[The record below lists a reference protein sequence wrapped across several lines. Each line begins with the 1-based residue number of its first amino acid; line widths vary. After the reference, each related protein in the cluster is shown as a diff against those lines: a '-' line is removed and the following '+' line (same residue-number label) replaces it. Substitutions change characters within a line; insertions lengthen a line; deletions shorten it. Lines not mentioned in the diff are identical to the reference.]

1 MEKTTKLKKITIGKT
16 INFKEGS
23 VEFRYVGSCDEND
36 ASVQYAEELI
46 DNYVLNYKDRGTESI
61 LDAVTVL
68 KTILQNYKEELFVF
82 YFENNKNFEQVKYD
96 LGHLFLFEMKRTEND
111 GERYYVKFEPQ
122 SGIRIDYNYRDEQV
136 NLASP
141 IGSQC
146 FTQKT
151 SEVMNLIGNLVDI
164 TPTKL
169 ETLDEDLI
177 QVYKA
182 FYNENP
188 DFSDPNIN
196 IKVQSMLVIL
206 EEFGLKFFDKY
217 NYYFIHYM
225 QGNSY
230 PNSPDLEVRINELYP
245 YGEIEVDENNSR
257 LTEKAKKRMKIINE
271 SILTAIGDND
281 LVEALKVI
289 STVVFTSKRN
299 LATDQSDVISKFT
312 SIDIQTVEDN
322 LKLVRKIKEKFEKT
336 GD

>member
-1 MEKTTKLKKITIGKT
+1 MEKTSKLKRITIGKT

-36 ASVQYAEELI
+36 TSIQYAEQLI
-46 DNYVLNYKDRGTESI
+46 DNYVLNYKDRGTNNI

-82 YFENNKNFEQVKYD
+82 YYENDKNFEQVKYD

-111 GERYYVKFEPQ
+111 DERYYVKFEPQ
-122 SGIRIDYNYRDEQV
+122 SGIRMDYNYRDEQV

-141 IGSQC
+141 IGKQC
-146 FTQKT
+146 FIQKT
-151 SEVMNLIGNLVDI
+151 TEVMNLIVNLVDV

-217 NYYFIHYM
+217 NYYFIRYI

-230 PNSPDLEVRINELYP
+230 PNSPDLEIRLNELYP
-245 YGEIEVDENNSR
+245 YGKIDVDENNSR
-257 LTEKAKKRMKIINE
+257 LTEKAKKRMKIISE
-271 SILTAIGDND
+271 SLLNAIGDND

-289 STVVFTSKRN
+289 STIVFTSKRN
-299 LATDQSDVISKFT
+299 LATDNSNVISNFI
-312 SIDIQTVEDN
+312 SIDVQTVEDN
-322 LKLVRKIKEKFEKT
+322 LKLVRQIKEKFEKI